1 MSAPLGSSRIDPLV
15 RRVEAELWHRP
26 DNNLAPLDGLRGFA
40 SCIVVFYHCAVFTGF
55 LDLRNPRAQD
65 AEWLRILAN
74 GFWSGID
81 IFFVLSGFLIGRI
94 LFRDLESNGRLYYK
108 SFLLRRSFRIFP
120 AYYLVLSISL
130 FLIAPLDIPVFR
142 FLFLTGDWSELAGVA
157 WSNYLYVVNY
167 VRPGNQ
173 ASPMS
178 WAWSLCVEE
187 HFYLLL
193 PVLLFFFYRMRSP
206 SWRLGALLACIALP
220 FAGRA
225 LQFHLDP
232 TIQLMEGFYYF
243 SHNRFDELFVGVV
256 LSYLY
261 VRHRSQLESFAKE
274 SGRGLSLVGFCCVAA
289 VWMFGGLQRDGQ
301 FPVVWQFLV
310 MALGTGLILL
320 NCLFLDNRVTR
331 FFAHAVWYPLAR
343 VSYGT
348 YLMHPFVL
356 FGLLALYLR
365 RGDLDQLSSASV
377 VVLFVLVMTISTLV
391 ASAMFVVLE
400 APLLRRGMDVSMRSR
415 ARTDARKRRLDVAS
429 P

>member
-1 MSAPLGSSRIDPLV
+1 MI
-15 RRVEAELWHRP
+15 
-26 DNNLAPLDGLRGFA
+26 
-40 SCIVVFYHCAVFTGF
+40 
-55 LDLRNPRAQD
+55 
-65 AEWLRILAN
+65 
-74 GFWSGID
+74 
-81 IFFVLSGFLIGRI
+81 
-94 LFRDLESNGRLYYK
+94 
-108 SFLLRRSFRIFP
+108 
-120 AYYLVLSISL
+120 
-130 FLIAPLDIPVFR
+130 
-142 FLFLTGDWSELAGVA
+142 
-157 WSNYLYVVNY
+157 
-167 VRPGNQ
+167 
-173 ASPMS
+173 

-193 PVLLFFFYRMRSP
+193 PVLLFLFCRMRSP

-232 TIQLMEGFYYF
+232 TIQLMEGFYYV
-243 SHNRFDELFVGVV
+243 SHDRFDELFVGVV

-261 VRHRSQLESFAKE
+261 VRRRSQLASFAKK

-289 VWMFGGLQRDGQ
+289 VWIFGGLQGDGQ

-320 NCLFLDNRVTR
+320 NYLFLDNRVTR

-348 YLMHPFVL
+348 YLIHPFVL

-365 RGDLDQLSSASV
+365 RGGLDQLSSASV
-377 VVLFVLVMTISTLV
+377 VLLFVLVMTISTLV
-391 ASAMFVVLE
+391 ASAMFVLLE

-415 ARTDARKRRLDVAS
+415 ARSDARRRRLDVAA